1 MLGCALGGAQNGATT
16 MALPLSPDTA
26 DLERRFARLP
36 IAIYQAGE
44 TVLSAA
50 SKTGRLLIL
59 KEGAVEVVKDGIEI
73 ATIAEPGA
81 IFGDLSALLDQPHT
95 ANVRAL
101 AASQLH
107 VADADTL
114 LRVDPIALLYVA
126 TLLARRLDRAN
137 RNLVELK
144 RQVQTR
150 NPHSAIAREF
160 AEQGVGASGG
170 NLVYAGYPYDLFAP
184 GAPTR

>member
-1 MLGCALGGAQNGATT
+1 V
-16 MALPLSPDTA
+16 
-26 DLERRFARLP
+26 R
-36 IAIYQAGE
+36 
-44 TVLSAA
+44 
-50 SKTGRLLIL
+50 
-59 KEGAVEVVKDGIEI
+59 DGIEL
-73 ATIAEPGA
+73 ATVAEPGA

-126 TLLARRLDRAN
+126 TLLARRLDHAN

-144 RQVQTR
+144 RQVQG
-150 NPHSAIAREF
+150 NPHSAIPRELV
-160 AEQGVGASGG
+160 ERGIGASGG